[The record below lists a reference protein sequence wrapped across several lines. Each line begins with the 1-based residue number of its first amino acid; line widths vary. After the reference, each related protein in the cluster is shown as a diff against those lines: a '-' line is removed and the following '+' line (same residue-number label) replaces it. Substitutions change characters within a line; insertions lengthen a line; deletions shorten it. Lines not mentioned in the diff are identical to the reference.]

1 MLGVI
6 IVIVIVLGVLLSALA
21 MYAETKCDAC
31 KKNGALVEQ
40 NRVEIRREKCSK
52 MEEHRTRNAKGEVT
66 GSREVRVYG
75 TKITYSVTY
84 RCKYCGYECQKVKHE
99 EKY

>member
-1 MLGVI
+1 MVI
-6 IVIVIVLGVLLSALA
+6 FIILVVVALVVLLGAWLA
-21 MYAETKCDAC
+21 SMEYCCESC

-52 MEEHRTRNAKGEVT
+52 MEEHKTRNAKGEIT

-84 RCKYCGYECQKVKHE
+84 RCKYCGYECKKEKQE